1 MYDIGPLVA
10 ILGYFV
16 LIGTVIS
23 FVYYIIKRSKLSKRI
38 FLSFSSIIVA
48 TIVILFIIFVL
59 LMIEILWCYLLSFR
73 SPTPLIK
80 RRSQKWLLLYFLI
93 GTTCNYSVCS
103 VNKGMSNSPSIVPL
117 LINEAIVTFSPSI
130 RMNKILSNRQP
141 SALYV

>member
-10 ILGYFV
+10 ILGYFI

-59 LMIEILWCYLLSFR
+59 LMIEIL
-73 SPTPLIK
+73 
-80 RRSQKWLLLYFLI
+80 
-93 GTTCNYSVCS
+93 
-103 VNKGMSNSPSIVPL
+103 
-117 LINEAIVTFSPSI
+117 
-130 RMNKILSNRQP
+130 
-141 SALYV
+141 